1 MKDRQ
6 KAIFKLI
13 KAYTKIIIMPHARPD
28 GDCMGSA
35 FGLKGILQA
44 SFPDK
49 TIYVVGE
56 ETEYLHFLG
65 RTDHLEDSDFEG
77 ALIIAVDTA
86 NLNRLGDPRYALGE
100 RLIKIDHHIDVAPYG
115 EVSWVDTS
123 APAVAQMIVEFY
135 QTFQKKLTCPPEAA
149 LALYTGILTDTGR
162 FKYAGVSERT
172 FQAVAT
178 LYRIG
183 VDAQVVHTVLD
194 TKSEPLVRFKGYILL
209 NYQKTENG
217 VAYIKITEALRQEH
231 GVSMEEAS
239 SLVNELG
246 VFEDSPI
253 WVLLAEYEEAIVR
266 ARIRSKGPRIDDV
279 ANQFEGGGH
288 MRASGANVGTWD
300 KAEDLL
306 NALDA
311 RAKEYKAQTTA

>member
-1 MKDRQ
+1 MKQ
-6 KAIFKLI
+6 KHKEIVKLI
-13 KAYTKIIIMPHARPD
+13 KAYDKIIIMPHARPD

-44 SFPDK
+44 SYPHK

-65 RTDHLEDSDFEG
+65 RTDQIEDGEFDG

-86 NLNRLGDPRYALGE
+86 NLDRLGDQRYGLGE
-100 RLIKIDHHIDVAPYG
+100 RIIKIDHHIDVAPYG
-115 EVSWVDTS
+115 DVSWVDTT
-123 APAVAQMIVEFY
+123 APAVAQMIVELY
-135 QTFQKKLTCPPEAA
+135 QTFEKKWTCPPEAA

-172 FQAVAT
+172 FQAVAK
-178 LYRIG
+178 LYTIG
-183 VDAQVVHTVLD
+183 VNAQGVHTVLD
-194 TKSEPLVRFKGYILL
+194 TKSESLVRFKGYILL
-209 NYQKTENG
+209 NYQKTKHG
-217 VAYIKITEALRQEH
+217 VAYIKINEALRNEH
-231 GVSMEEAS
+231 GVTMEEAS

-253 WVLLAEYEEAIVR
+253 WVLLSEYEEAIVR

-279 ANQFEGGGH
+279 ANRFDGGGH
-288 MRASGANVGTWD
+288 ARASGANVGTWE
-300 KAEDLL
+300 KAEALL
-306 NALDA
+306 EALDE
-311 RAKEYKAQTTA
+311 RAQEYKETTT